1 MEIRPLRETDDRLN
15 ISRIYEREAS
25 PGGPVLP
32 PYRVIQKGPGKQ
44 AVPGPFRILK
54 RWRSFSRS
62 PAAAAA
68 GGAVPAAKSH
78 PGTVPGLRPV
88 TLAD

>member
-32 PYRVIQKGPGKQ
+32 PDR
-44 AVPGPFRILK
+44 
-54 RWRSFSRS
+54 
-62 PAAAAA
+62 
-68 GGAVPAAKSH
+68 KS
-78 PGTVPGLRPV
+78 VV
-88 TLAD
+88 